1 MAGSDAR
8 PTPSYRSIRDVIKR
22 LEVVRIAS
30 DASVREACKLMAE
43 QRVGAVL
50 VMDGEG
56 LEGIFTERDALNQV
70 LAEGLDADATLVAE
84 VMTAN
89 PITLAPGAAA
99 IDALR
104 LMSEVGFRHIPIVEE
119 GRVFG
124 VISIRDFIGAE
135 LQQAGAHE

>member
-1 MAGSDAR
+1 MAGSDAL

-22 LEVVRIAS
+22 LEVVRIAAH
-30 DASVREACKLMAE
+30 ASVREACKLMAE

-56 LEGIFTERDALNQV
+56 LEGIFTERDALNHV

-89 PITLAPGAAA
+89 PVTLAPGAAA

-104 LMSEVGFRHIPIVEE
+104 LMSDVGFRHIPIVEE

-124 VISIRDFIGAE
+124 VISIRDFLGAE
-135 LQQAGAHE
+135 LQQVIGG

>member
-1 MAGSDAR
+1 MAGSDAL

-22 LEVVRIAS
+22 LEVVRIAA

-43 QRVGAVL
+43 QRVGALL
-50 VMDGEG
+50 VMDGEE
-56 LEGIFTERDALNQV
+56 LEGIFTERDALTRV

-104 LMSEVGFRHIPIVEE
+104 LMSEVGFRHVPIVEE

-124 VISIRDFIGAE
+124 VISIRDFLGAE
-135 LQQAGAHE
+135 LQQASGG

>member
-22 LEVVRIAS
+22 LEVVRIAA

-56 LEGIFTERDALNQV
+56 LEGIFTERDALNHV
-70 LAEGLDADATLVAE
+70 LAEGLDANATLVAE
-84 VMTAN
+84 VMTVN
-89 PITLAPGAAA
+89 PVTLAPDAAA

-135 LQQAGAHE
+135 LQQASSG